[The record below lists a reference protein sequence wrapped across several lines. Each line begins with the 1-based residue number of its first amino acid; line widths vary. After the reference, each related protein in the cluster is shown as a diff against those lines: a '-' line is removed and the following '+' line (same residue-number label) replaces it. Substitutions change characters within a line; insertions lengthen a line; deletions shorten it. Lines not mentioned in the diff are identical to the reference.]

1 MVSWASG
8 GLGHDTVEPQC
19 RQIQFVDERF
29 NNPDRVV
36 LRHVVIQAVRQQR
49 SLPPVLAFHKT
60 FHPAIPNSRTL
71 NYHVRAFHTPS
82 GMKTSSRDQRRAS
95 VLRSVRRPSPE
106 DAAMRK
112 MRRKRAINR
121 RGPPKL
127 AFEF

>member
-71 NYHVRAFHTPS
+71 NYHVSAFLHALGGNTTFAPRPNAR
-82 GMKTSSRDQRRAS
+82 SRRLQTFN
-95 VLRSVRRPSPE
+95 RPPTE
-106 DAAMRK
+106 T
-112 MRRKRAINR
+112 
-121 RGPPKL
+121 G
-127 AFEF
+127 

>member
-49 SLPPVLAFHKT
+49 SLPPVLAFTKR
-60 FHPAIPNSRTL
+60 FIPPSCAAWQSAIPIQNFPQINYTSPASQSGRTWFSSTTNPRKPNL
-71 NYHVRAFHTPS
+71 IPFVRSYCIARKCGTLMYVS
-82 GMKTSSRDQRRAS
+82 VSS
-95 VLRSVRRPSPE
+95 
-106 DAAMRK
+106 
-112 MRRKRAINR
+112 
-121 RGPPKL
+121 
-127 AFEF
+127 